1 MTDRPVA
8 IGEAAAAALA
18 ALDGGTAVAVVART
32 DAPAGTVRRMLVFG
46 DGSRR
51 GSLGDA
57 RLDDAAVEL
66 GERVLRDGGAR
77 AVTLDD
83 ATLYAEA
90 LRARE
95 RLIVVGAGHIGVQLA
110 RLAAGIDFDVL
121 VLDDR
126 EDFASDERFP
136 AGITVARVDFARDP
150 FSGVVIDRLTYL
162 ALVTRGHSWDYDC
175 LRRLLDAPV
184 APRYIGMIGSR
195 RRVRAAFGALLDS
208 GVPRDRLASIHAPI
222 GIEIG
227 AETPGEIAISIMAEL
242 ILVRRGA
249 TVETLTDKERVLERL
264 LAE

>member
-1 MTDRPVA
+1 MPDRPVA

-18 ALDGGTAVAVVART
+18 ALDGGAAVAVVIRT
-32 DAPAGTVRRMLVFG
+32 DTLSATAARMLVFA

-51 GSLGDA
+51 GSLGQA
-57 RLDDAAVEL
+57 ALDDAAVEL
-66 GERVLRDGGAR
+66 GERVLRDGGACSIT
-77 AVTLDD
+77 VGD
-83 ATLYAEA
+83 AMLYAEA
-90 LRARE
+90 QRARE

-110 RLAAGIDFDVL
+110 RLAAGVDFDVL

-126 EDFASDERFP
+126 EEFASDDRFP
-136 AGITVARVDFARDP
+136 AGVAVSRVDFAKDP
-150 FSGVVIDRLTYL
+150 FEGIALDRLTYL

-195 RRVRAAFGALLDS
+195 RRVPAAFAALLKS
-208 GVPRDRLASIHAPI
+208 GVAREKLAAIHAPI

-227 AETPGEIAISIMAEL
+227 AETPEEIAISIMAEL

-249 TVETLTDKERVLERL
+249 RVETLTNKERVLERL